1 MLIQL
6 DVINIG
12 DIHGLIRPC
21 HQMNNSTGDQR
32 VWQQH
37 RSVLLDDNITLDPRK
52 QILNSLAMHIRED
65 IAKKRQVI
73 ILGDFNED
81 IFDVTLNES
90 FTSMGFT

>member
-1 MLIQL
+1 
-6 DVINIG
+6 
-12 DIHGLIRPC
+12 
-21 HQMNNSTGDQR
+21 MNDSTGDQR

-73 ILGDFNED
+73 IL
-81 IFDVTLNES
+81 
-90 FTSMGFT
+90 